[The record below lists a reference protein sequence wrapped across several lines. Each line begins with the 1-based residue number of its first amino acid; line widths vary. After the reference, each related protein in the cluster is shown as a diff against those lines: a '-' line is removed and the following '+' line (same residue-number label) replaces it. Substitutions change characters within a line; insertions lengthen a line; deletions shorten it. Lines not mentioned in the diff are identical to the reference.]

1 MLDKLILVVDDDFN
15 MCELIKSVLE
25 EAGYSVVVAHNGAEA
40 IARARNPQIVL
51 IIMDALIPKISGFE
65 ASEKIKKAINPDVKI
80 IMLTAVYKQT
90 KFKLKAKKE
99 WGVDAFMTKPFEPKD
114 LLNNVINLVGRA

>member
-1 MLDKLILVVDDDFN
+1 MSDKMILVVDDDFN

-25 EAGYSVVVAHNGAEA
+25 NAGYSVITAHNGAEA
-40 IARARNPQIVL
+40 IARARDPKIVL
-51 IIMDALIPKISGFE
+51 IVMDALIPKISGFE

-90 KFKLKAKKE
+90 RFKLKAKKE
-99 WGVDAFMTKPFEPKD
+99 WGVDTFMTKPFETKE
-114 LLNNVINLVGRA
+114 LLRNVVNLVGRP